1 MSSVQNKFPSI
12 DRDQWRAM
20 VTATMKNKNLKS
32 LDRVDEDGLEINALY
47 EIQGY
52 KTADSGKNT
61 VTACA
66 ITRLPVNPEA
76 HLVHGW
82 DICQPVS
89 ADGSVEETNR
99 LILDELSDGVD
110 TIRFEQMP
118 TADLAANL
126 PMMMRD
132 VLLPAVGIELDSGN
146 DVMAH
151 LAGFSNFA
159 KTQNKS
165 LSNLRFSANIDP
177 FAPDA
182 ALSLIDDGLEYLAEA
197 NAGDVPLGLFRPNGW
212 VWHNCGMTTVQE
224 LAYVMASLV
233 EIMRGG
239 MARGLDLSDLASRL
253 SASLALPA
261 DLFDGIAKCRALR
274 RGWGGIVSALGLD
287 PDAHRLFLQ
296 GAVSVRMFSL
306 AEDEVNMLRTT
317 TALLGGAIGG
327 ADQLSAH
334 AHDCLGGSSEVGRRL
349 ARMQQHLL
357 IEESGVARSL
367 DAAGGSG
374 FIEARSDQLAD
385 AAWRHFQ
392 KIEAD
397 GGAKAAHLSGEFDL
411 LAKKAAGQRHARL
424 VAGDL
429 ALVGVNLQPN
439 RQPITSSLPRWQM
452 LRRPAA
458 VIEDLRRLVAKNP
471 PRILLLQQDNESSLQ
486 LVKLQALLAVG
497 GIQLVQMHFDDMN
510 ERVVAS
516 AQPDLVILARDNFEA
531 LAPSVKVGLRDLH
544 DEGKVINVATILGA
558 SVPLEILCNMVGI
571 SLETFQEGEA

>member
-20 VTATMKNKNLKS
+20 VRATMKNKDSKS
-32 LDRVDEDGLEINALY
+32 LDRVDEDGLEIKALY
-47 EIQGY
+47 EIQGHE
-52 KTADSGKNT
+52 APDAGKNT

-76 HLVHGW
+76 HLTYGW

-89 ADGSVEETNR
+89 ADGPAEETNR
-99 LILDELSDGVD
+99 LIIDELSDGVG
-110 TIRFEQMP
+110 TIRLEQMP
-118 TADLAANL
+118 TANLAANL
-126 PMMMRD
+126 ATMMRG
-132 VLLPAVGIELDSGN
+132 VLLPAVGIDLYSGN

-159 KTQNKS
+159 KTQNKC
-165 LSNLRFSANIDP
+165 LSDLRFSANIDP
-177 FAPDA
+177 FAPAA
-182 ALSLIDDGLEYLAEA
+182 ALSLLDDGLEYLAET
-197 NAGDVPLGLFRPNGW
+197 NASDAPFGLFRTDGW
-212 VWHNCGMTTVQE
+212 AWHNLGMTTVQE
-224 LAYVMASLV
+224 LAFVLASLV

-253 SASLALPA
+253 SVSLALPA

-287 PDAHRLFLQ
+287 PDTHRLFLQ

-306 AEDEVNMLRTT
+306 ADDEVNILRTT

-334 AHDCLGGSSEVGRRL
+334 AHDCLGGSSVVGRRL

-357 IEESGVARSL
+357 IEESGLARSL
-367 DAAGGSG
+367 DAAGGAG

-385 AAWRHFQ
+385 AAWCHFQ
-392 KIEAD
+392 KIEAH
-397 GGAKAAHLSGEFDL
+397 GGAKAAHLSGQFDSM
-411 LAKKAAGQRHARL
+411 AKKSAGRRHARL

-429 ALVGVNLQPN
+429 TLLGVNLQPN
-439 RQPITSSLPRWQM
+439 GRPIALSLPRWQM

-458 VIEDLRRLVAKNP
+458 AIEDLRRSAAQNP
-471 PRILLLQQDNESSLQ
+471 PRILLLQQDNKPSPQ
-486 LVKLQALLAVG
+486 LVKLRALLSIS
-497 GIQLVQMHFDDMN
+497 GIKPVRMHPDDMN
-510 ERVVAS
+510 EQVVAS
-516 AQPDLVILARDNFEA
+516 AQPDLVILAGDNFEA
-531 LAPSVKVGLRDLH
+531 LASSVKVGLTDLYH
-544 DEGKVINVATILGA
+544 EGKVITVATILGA
-558 SVPLEILCNMVGI
+558 PVPLEILGNIVGI
-571 SLETFQEGEA
+571 SLEAYGKGEA